1 MAAQRYKDILFSY
14 SGLISS
20 PEEIELISNYFAGIQ
35 SGFAQSD
42 YSEVIDLVKYTIQ
55 RNPAKVS
62 RVLNQKH
69 DTPFVFVTC
78 LN

>member
-20 PEEIELISNYFAGIQ
+20 PEEIQIISNYSASIQ
-35 SGFAQSD
+35 SSYAQASC
-42 YSEVIDLVKYTIQ
+42 SEVLNLRKYSIT
-55 RNPAKVS
+55 RNALKI
-62 RVLNQKH
+62 RNMIRNNKE
-69 DTPFVFVTC
+69 TPFVFIHC

>member
-20 PEEIELISNYFAGIQ
+20 AQEIEFISEYFAGVQ
-35 SGFAQSD
+35 RSVAQAES
-42 YSEVIDLVKYTIQ
+42 SEMMDLIKYTIV
-55 RNPAKVS
+55 RSPVKIKKILKS
-62 RVLNQKH
+62 EKEF
-69 DTPFVFVTC
+69 PFVFINC

>member
-20 PEEIELISNYFAGIQ
+20 PEEIELISNYFAEIQNGIAEAD
-35 SGFAQSD
+35 F
-42 YSEVIDLVKYTIQ
+42 SEVIDLIKYTIK
-55 RNPAKVS
+55 RNPALVT
-62 RVLNQKH
+62 RMLNEKL